1 MAAYEEGLEND
12 LNGFLPLQ
20 PTFVTANGEFA
31 QIIPAETIAEW
42 FEEHPDVTGL
52 PEEVK
57 ALKGITADDNP
68 VVVLMK

>member
-1 MAAYEEGLEND
+1 MKHHKNQLLLQFHRYKTRAPLAALNMRKLNSDNGLNNLRHEEEY
-12 LNGFLPLQ
+12 
-20 PTFVTANGEFA
+20 
-31 QIIPAETIAEW
+31 
-42 FEEHPDVTGL
+42 PDVAEL